1 MCTANM
7 LIRAALVLLGIVMQV
22 AASGA
27 WAQAAV
33 QERRVAL
40 VIGNGRYADAPLR
53 NAVADA
59 QDMAAVLRLAGFQVT
74 LRENV
79 NMRAMTE
86 AVRAFGDSLRSDSVA
101 VFYYAGHGVQV
112 RDRNYLIPVGADI
125 RREDEIPYAA
135 LDVNQVL
142 DKLERANSRV
152 NIVILDACRNNPFA
166 RAFRSPSQGLA
177 QMDAPVGTL
186 IAYATAPG
194 RLAIDDDGGRNG
206 IYARHLLPNIRV
218 RNLPVELMFKR
229 VREGVI
235 RESKNMQT
243 PWESSSLRGDFVF
256 FGDAPFASLAAP
268 IVDRPAVPAAGEPA
282 DPALESRMSADDA
295 LWTALKDSSNP
306 AEVTIYLN
314 RFPSGRH
321 VDAARARLSELAVP
335 DKPPAEAAKLS
346 AEAELDAAVQR
357 EQQERK
363 RLSEDVANVNARIDD
378 IVKWGDENTD
388 RRPAKPRSTGTGFA
402 EGDRYRYR
410 TLDRVKDRYVDAGRF
425 FRVDRIEQG
434 QVWLNDGA
442 VVLDLKGQLLYTGGT
457 AWERFD
463 PPLPLHEMREGAKG
477 LRRAVDTVYSA
488 RTSRGVSI
496 KVPLSGSATTGDM
509 EKVSTPA
516 GEFVARRVEVSLT
529 GRASRS
535 DGLAPFL
542 SWRRTYWY
550 APNIGMPVAWQTED
564 RSDMYLEE
572 RFHHELTALD
582 VLSVRPVVAGGAG
595 Q

>member
-1 MCTANM
+1 M
-7 LIRAALVLLGIVMQV
+7 LIRAGLVLLGIVLQV
-22 AASGA
+22 AAFGA
-27 WAQAAV
+27 FAQVAP

-40 VIGNGRYADAPLR
+40 VIGNSRYADAPLR

-59 QDMAAVLRLAGFQVT
+59 QDIAAVLKSAGFQVT

-79 NMRAMTE
+79 NLRAMTE
-86 AVRAFGDSLRSDSVA
+86 AVRAFGDSLRADSVA

-206 IYARHLLPNIRV
+206 IYARHLLPNIRL

-235 RESKNMQT
+235 RESKNLQT

-256 FGDAPFASLAAP
+256 FGESSTAALAAF
-268 IVDRPAVPAAGEPA
+268 EPERLPGGGA
-282 DPALESRMSADDA
+282 IAQPSAPLLESRVSADDA
-295 LWTALKDSSNP
+295 LWSALKDSSNP
-306 AEVTIYLN
+306 AEVAIYLN

-321 VDAARARLSELAVP
+321 AEEARARLGEPVGSS
-335 DKPPAEAAKLS
+335 KPPTAAAKPS
-346 AEAELDAAVQR
+346 VEEELDAIYQR
-357 EQQERK
+357 DQQERK
-363 RLSEDVANVNARIDD
+363 RIGEDALKVNARIDD

-388 RRPAKPRSTGTGFA
+388 RRPAKPKSTGTGFA

-425 FRVDRIEQG
+425 YRVDRIDQG

-442 VVLDLKGQLLYTGGT
+442 VVLDLKGQLLSTGGA
-457 AWERFD
+457 AWERWD
-463 PPLPLHEMREGAKG
+463 PPLPLLEMRDGARG
-477 LRRAVDTVYSA
+477 VRRNVETAYSA
-488 RTSRGVSI
+488 RTSGGVSI
-496 KVPLSGSATTGDM
+496 KVAFSGSATTGDM
-509 EKVSTPA
+509 ERVSTPA

-529 GRASRS
+529 GRVSRS
-535 DGLAPFL
+535 DGLTPFL
-542 SWRRTYWY
+542 SWRRIYWY
-550 APNIGMPVAWQTED
+550 APNIGMPVVWQTED
-564 RSDMYLEE
+564 RSDLYLEE
-572 RFHHELTALD
+572 RLHHELTAYD
-582 VLSVRPVVAGGAG
+582 VLSARPALAGGTT

>member
-1 MCTANM
+1 M
-7 LIRAALVLLGIVMQV
+7 LIRAGLVLLGIVLQV
-22 AASGA
+22 AAFGA
-27 WAQAAV
+27 LAQALP

-40 VIGNGRYADAPLR
+40 VIGNSRYADAPLR

-59 QDMAAVLRLAGFQVT
+59 QDIAAVLRSAGFQVM

-79 NMRAMTE
+79 DLRAMTE
-86 AVRAFGDSLRSDSVA
+86 AVRAFGDSLRADSVA

-125 RREDEIPYAA
+125 RREDEIRYAA

-142 DKLERANSRV
+142 DKLERADSRV

-235 RESKNMQT
+235 RESKNLQT
-243 PWESSSLRGDFVF
+243 PWESSSLRGDFTF
-256 FGDAPFASLAAP
+256 FGDPPTASPAAAEAERRPSASLP
-268 IVDRPAVPAAGEPA
+268 EP
-282 DPALESRMSADDA
+282 SRMGADEA
-295 LWTALKDSSNP
+295 LWSALKDSSNP
-306 AEVTIYLN
+306 AEVAIYLN

-321 VDAARARLSELAVP
+321 AEEARARLGELAGTGNP
-335 DKPPAEAAKLS
+335 PPAAAKPS
-346 AEAELDAAVQR
+346 AEEELDAISRQ

-363 RLSEDVANVNARIDD
+363 RLDEDRLKVSNARINE

-388 RRPAKPRSTGTGFA
+388 RRPATPKSTGTGFA

-410 TLDRVKDRYVDAGRF
+410 TLNRVTDRYLDAGRF
-425 FRVDRIEQG
+425 YRVDSIDQG
-434 QVWLNDGA
+434 QVRLNDGA
-442 VVLDLKGQLLYTGGT
+442 VVLDLKGQLLFTGGA
-457 AWERFD
+457 AWERWE
-463 PPLPLHEMREGAKG
+463 PPLPLLEMRDGPKG
-477 LRRAVDTVYSA
+477 MRRTFETTYSA
-488 RTSRGVSI
+488 RASTGVSI
-496 KVPLSGSATTGDM
+496 KVVFSGSATTGDM

-516 GEFVARRVEVSLT
+516 GEFVARRVDVSLT
-529 GRASRS
+529 GRVNRS
-535 DGLAPFL
+535 DGLTPFL
-542 SWRRTYWY
+542 SWRRTYWFV
-550 APNIGMPVAWQTED
+550 PNIGMPVAWQTED
-564 RSDMYLEE
+564 RADLRLEE
-572 RFHHELTALD
+572 RLHHELTAYD
-582 VLSVRPVVAGGAG
+582 VLSARPAVAGGTR

>member
-1 MCTANM
+1 M

-22 AASGA
+22 AAFDA
-27 WAQAAV
+27 LAQAAS

-40 VIGNGRYADAPLR
+40 VIGNSRYADAPLR

-59 QDMAAVLRLAGFQVT
+59 QDIAAVLRAAGFQVM
-74 LRENV
+74 LREDV
-79 NMRAMTE
+79 NLRAMTE
-86 AVRAFGDSLRSDSVA
+86 AVRAFGDSLRADSVA

-142 DKLERANSRV
+142 DKLERADSRV

-235 RESKNMQT
+235 RESKSMQT
-243 PWESSSLRGDFVF
+243 PWESSSLRGDFTF
-256 FGDAPFASLAAP
+256 FDGPPAPSLAASEAERLP
-268 IVDRPAVPAAGEPA
+268 GGVAIAQPSAPL
-282 DPALESRMSADDA
+282 LESRMSVDDA
-295 LWTALKDSSNP
+295 LWSALKDSSNP
-306 AEVTIYLN
+306 AEVAIYLN

-321 VDAARARLSELAVP
+321 ADDARARLGELLGSG
-335 DKPPAEAAKLS
+335 KPPSASAKPS
-346 AEAELDAAVQR
+346 VEEELDTIDQKHKQELQR
-357 EQQERK
+357 
-363 RLSEDVANVNARIDD
+363 LGEDVLKESTARIND

-388 RRPAKPRSTGTGFA
+388 RRPAKPKSTGTGFA

-425 FRVDRIEQG
+425 YRVDRIDQG

-442 VVLDLKGQLLYTGGT
+442 VVLDLKGQLLSTGGA
-457 AWERFD
+457 AWERWD
-463 PPLPLHEMREGAKG
+463 PPLPLLEMRDGARG
-477 LRRAVDTVYSA
+477 MRRTVETAYSA
-488 RTSRGVSI
+488 RSSTGVAI
-496 KVPLSGSATTGDM
+496 KVAFSGSATTGEM

-529 GRASRS
+529 GRVNRS
-535 DGLAPFL
+535 DGLTPFL

-550 APNIGMPVAWQTED
+550 APNIGMPVVWRTED
-564 RSDMYLEE
+564 RSDSFLEE
-572 RFHHELTALD
+572 RLHHELTAYD
-582 VLSVRPVVAGGAG
+582 VLSARPALAGGTN